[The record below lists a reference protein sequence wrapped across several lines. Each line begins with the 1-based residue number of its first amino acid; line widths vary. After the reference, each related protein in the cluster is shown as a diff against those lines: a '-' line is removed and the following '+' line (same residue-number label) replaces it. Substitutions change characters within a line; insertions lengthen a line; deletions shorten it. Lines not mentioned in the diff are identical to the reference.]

1 MIAHDD
7 GPKPTR
13 VDVARWIHDSWK
25 QVTAETI
32 TNTWNSI
39 GLQGWVVAGQEGGG
53 RGTINKRLQ
62 SARDRGG
69 FPPIIFFT

>member
-39 GLQGWVVAGQEGGG
+39 GLQGWVVAGQEGGEG
-53 RGTINKRLQ
+53 AL
-62 SARDRGG
+62 
-69 FPPIIFFT
+69 